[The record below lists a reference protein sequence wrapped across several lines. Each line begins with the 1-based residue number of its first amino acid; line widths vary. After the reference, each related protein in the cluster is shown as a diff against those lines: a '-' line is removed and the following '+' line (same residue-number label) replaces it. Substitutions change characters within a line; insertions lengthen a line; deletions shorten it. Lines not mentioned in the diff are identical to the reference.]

1 MTATGIVRRIDD
13 LGRVVVP
20 KEMRRKL
27 RWRPGAP
34 VEIFTAPDGVIC
46 LKRYTSMGEDKLLA
60 QMLADSIAQ
69 ESGRIVCVSD
79 MYHIIAVSSGVKAQL
94 LDMEI
99 SLALENVI
107 NARKLVITERMPIV
121 DDETACNVYSQVII
135 SPVISEGDAEGA
147 IILLSK
153 DSEMSGHE
161 AMLARTAALFL
172 GKQLAI

>member
-46 LKRYTSMGEDKLLA
+46 LKRYTSVGEDKILA
-60 QMLADSIAQ
+60 QQLADSMAQ
-69 ESGRIVCVSD
+69 ESGYIVCVSD
-79 MYHIIAVSSGVKAQL
+79 MYHIIAVGGGAKAQF
-94 LDMEI
+94 LDREI

-107 NARKLVITERMPIV
+107 NARKHVTSEHMPIIN
-121 DDETACNVYSQVII
+121 DEKVCSVYPQVII
-135 SPVISEGDAEGA
+135 SPIISEGDAVGA
-147 IILLSK
+147 IIILSK
-153 DSEMSGHE
+153 EADIAESEVI
-161 AMLARTAALFL
+161 LAKTSAHFL
-172 GKQLAI
+172 ADQLAI